1 MSATLPP
8 DYKFVPSDA
17 ELIGFYLYNKVHNL
31 PFSRDTIPECDLYG
45 RQEPWQIWFFTLLKK
60 KSNKGSRIC
69 RGVGSGTWQGE
80 DGAKEIKVE
89 KTHLKIRLKKRFR
102 YENKGSEHIGGWIMH
117 EYLLLGHDEF
127 VVCRIRK
134 NEHDEEGVVKKRK
147 RKSIRALTRERRAF
161 AIVILA

>member
-45 RQEPWQIWFFTLLKK
+45 RQEPWQIWEMYEGPKLANQDLYFFTLLKK

-80 DGAKEIKVE
+80 DGAKEIKFE
-89 KTHLKIRLKKRFR
+89 KTHLKIGLKKRFR
-102 YENKGSEHIGGWIMH
+102 YESKGSEHNG
-117 EYLLLGHDEF
+117 D
-127 VVCRIRK
+127 
-134 NEHDEEGVVKKRK
+134 
-147 RKSIRALTRERRAF
+147 TRVNVRNTMGLDNA
-161 AIVILA
+161 